1 MGDGAPRYTLIDAWL
16 PVGRFLLAVDLFWFW
31 IWAWVASGLGLGLG
45 GNLCVCGLVV
55 AMMAFIH
62 CKHTQTPDWVKSESE
77 NENERLT
84 PFNLHNT
91 AWAYSHRVHVC
102 YLDVAWQ

>member
-1 MGDGAPRYTLIDAWL
+1 MLGSPSAVFFWQLICF
-16 PVGRFLLAVDLFWFW
+16 GFGF
-31 IWAWVASGLGLGLG
+31 GLGLE
-45 GNLCVCGLVV
+45 GNVCVCDLGV

-102 YLDVAWQ
+102 YLDVARQ